1 MFSAS
6 LGRLQLDTE
15 PYESPLPS
23 QRSTLR
29 RDSHILAE
37 ISEMDST
44 FTNQESVSKLLNAQ
58 KRFLYSYNIK
68 EEKEMDVD
76 DILATINDLVEEMEN
91 DGNGDSVHEF
101 RETTPVLGHANDDE
115 RMIDELFNFDQ
126 DNEAI
131 TIAPVHETPSS
142 RLFTCGLQC

>member
-1 MFSAS
+1 
-6 LGRLQLDTE
+6 
-15 PYESPLPS
+15 
-23 QRSTLR
+23 
-29 RDSHILAE
+29 
-37 ISEMDST
+37 
-44 FTNQESVSKLLNAQ
+44 
-58 KRFLYSYNIK
+58 
-68 EEKEMDVD
+68 MDVD

-91 DGNGDSVHEF
+91 DGSGDSVHEF

-142 RLFTCGLQC
+142 RCGLQC